1 LAERA
6 QPAPARAGLAGYE
19 VDHPQAVLALVA
31 AGLGVSLAPATFD
44 ALKGAGIAYRGLRPA
59 GPVLTTI
66 IAWRRE
72 GGSALVQRFLR
83 VARDIAHPT
92 PILQRRRG
100 SDPAAT

>member
-1 LAERA
+1 M
-6 QPAPARAGLAGYE
+6 
-19 VDHPQAVLALVA
+19 LALVA

-83 VARDIAHPT
+83 VARDIAYPT